1 MRIEM
6 ERTNSGT
13 ASWQV
18 QEKRNEPKEFVLR
31 RIRVRDLDFS
41 ESTHMRDHSLFVNRK
56 ELSDILLEDRSIA
69 RVELAIARP
78 GESKRI
84 IPVKDVIEP
93 RCKYSQGQDAFPGFF
108 ADADFP
114 SGQGE
119 TLVLEGVNV
128 VTSGR
133 MVNFQEGL
141 IDMSGP
147 GAEYSLFSGKLN
159 LVLLIEPVE
168 GLGKHEHE
176 RAVRIAGLKAAHYLA
191 SSVLE
196 TRWDE
201 EQRFPVKSLADLYR
215 EFPHLPRVVYVCQAI
230 AQGLL
235 HDNYFYGLN
244 AKGCLPVLM
253 NPTELMDGAVVSG
266 NCAAPCHKHTTYHHQ
281 NNPIVEDLLRE
292 HGRRINFLG
301 VIVPPVRTA
310 LAEKERIGYQVLK
323 LAQML
328 GADGAII
335 SEDGGGNP
343 EADLMIVTRH
353 FERNGIRSVIITDE
367 YAGSDG
373 ASPGLADVTPEADA
387 VVTNGNGNQKVKL
400 PPMDETL
407 GFIEA
412 IDHITGGHEGSLLPD
427 GSIEMEIAG
436 IMGSTNELGIENLR
450 TVAI

>member
-1 MRIEM
+1 MKDFI
-6 ERTNSGT
+6 
-13 ASWQV
+13 
-18 QEKRNEPKEFVLR
+18 LR
-31 RIRVRDLDFS
+31 RIRIDKLNFGDKTCVKG
-41 ESTHMRDHSLFVNRK
+41 HSLTINK
-56 ELSDILLEDRSIA
+56 EELENILLEDSDIA
-69 RVELAIARP
+69 KVDLAIARP

-93 RCKYSQGQDAFPGFF
+93 RCKYSENKEAFPGFF
-108 ADADFP
+108 SDANFP
-114 SGQGE
+114 SGKGE
-119 TLVLEGVNV
+119 TLVLDGVAV
-128 VTSGR
+128 VTSGK

-147 GAEYSLFSGKLN
+147 GAEYSVFSKKLN

-176 RAVRIAGLKAAHYLA
+176 RAVRLAGLKVAHFIAAA
-191 SSVLE
+191 SSDAE
-196 TRWDE
+196 WHE
-201 EQRFPVKSLADLYR
+201 ESRYPVNSLIDNY
-215 EFPHLPRVVYVCQAI
+215 EEYPDLPRVVYVCQAI

-253 NPTELMDGAVVSG
+253 HPTELMDGAIVSG

-281 NNPIVEDLLRE
+281 NNPIVEDLYKE
-292 HGRRINFLG
+292 HGKTINFLG

-323 LAQML
+323 LAQMM
-328 GADGAII
+328 GAQGAIT

-343 EADLMIVTRH
+343 EADLMIVARH
-353 FERNGIRSVIITDE
+353 FEKSGIKTVIITDE

-373 ASPGLADVTPEADA
+373 ASPGLADVTSEADA
-387 VVTNGNGNQKVKL
+387 VVTNGNGNQKVTL
-400 PPMDETL
+400 PPMEETL
-407 GFIEA
+407 GFLETV
-412 IDHITGGHEGSLLPD
+412 DRITGGHDGSLLSN
-427 GSIEMEIAG
+427 GCIEMEIAG
-436 IMGSTNELGIENLR
+436 IMGSTNELGIENLK